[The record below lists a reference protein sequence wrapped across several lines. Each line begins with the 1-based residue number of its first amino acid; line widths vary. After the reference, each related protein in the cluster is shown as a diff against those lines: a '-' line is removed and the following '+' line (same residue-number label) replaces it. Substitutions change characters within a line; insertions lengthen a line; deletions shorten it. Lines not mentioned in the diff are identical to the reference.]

1 MPRKTR
7 KTSMYTPDEYTRLLA
22 AAARERGRAVAEATA
37 RGNFAHF
44 PNPPNPPVYY

>member
-7 KTSMYTPDEYTRLLA
+7 MYTPDEYTRLLA
-22 AAARERGRAVAEATA
+22 AAARERDRAVAEAAA

-44 PNPPNPPVYY
+44 PKPPNPLVYY